1 MNEIRS
7 LIQKYNKDLIIDKYT
22 DLVSL
27 VINHEISINLNAHE
41 KTQLLKAST
50 TKHLFDYFSL
60 TNEARNKLNFSSQHI
75 SQLLEN
81 ANFNEIYEKWDEQC
95 NFLTFLFFFYKEC
108 NIFLSTEQIMYVLKN
123 TNLNQKNDD
132 IQPIIAFIDNQKD
145 SNLFFDPEVVDY
157 LLKNS
162 NLNQPDYNDE
172 MFFLSYCSSI
182 LEDLCVANIFN
193 QEQLNYIVEKSNV
206 NYKNNDGLTTLMAV
220 IVYNNQLN
228 FSSETIDLLI
238 EKTDFSIKNNN
249 GLTYLDYLNEYQHH
263 NFTEDQIIKI
273 IKKSQILTAH
283 NIYQAFNALKKF
295 HFEPKLNTIIDC
307 FTIKYKSKDFYLTL
321 LDTLLDIDD
330 YQFSK
335 DTIFDIIEKI
345 NADETSGDVML
356 QHIFK
361 ENFPSLTYHDFEKIS
376 IKFFHK
382 NKETNLLNTILNN
395 THQKIEFSPK
405 QILQLIEN
413 SDLKTQD
420 KYGYNTFM
428 YAFSNPIKQMN
439 QSHYQEL
446 ITQSDLNQINYTKGQ
461 TCLDLLLKNF
471 KEKQIILST
480 QQWLDIIK
488 KSNQKIKANYLKD
501 IAILPTIVQNEL
513 LNKCDFITKNF
524 IKIKY
529 LSKKTN
535 FQELNSIAESILS
548 TPIDSLPEKDFF
560 EKEKIKDIYQKLF
573 YIDEKMQITQKQK
586 TDLHHLYIP
595 LYNKI
600 LKQCIQIDE
609 QIKLNFNIE
618 QLVTTL
624 QQNIN
629 EINKQID
636 LLVDTVL
643 KEQHKESKQIQRQL
657 SFNR

>member
-1 MNEIRS
+1 MNEIRN
-7 LIQKYNKDLIIDKYT
+7 LIQKYNKDFLIDKHT

-27 VINHEISINLNAHE
+27 IINQEISINLNANE
-41 KTQLLKAST
+41 KTQLLKASN

-81 ANFNEIYEKWDEQC
+81 ANLNEIYEKWQEQC
-95 NFLTFLFFFYKEC
+95 NFLIFLFFFYTDC
-108 NIFLSTEQIMYVLKN
+108 NIYLSTEQIMYVLKN

-132 IQPIIAFIDNQKD
+132 IQPIIAFIDNQKE
-145 SNLFFDPEVVDY
+145 SNLFFDHEVIDY

-162 NLNQPDYNDE
+162 NLNQPDYNDDT
-172 MFFLSYCSSI
+172 FFLSYCHSI

-193 QEQLNYIVEKSNV
+193 QEQLNYIIEKSNV
-206 NYKNNDGLTTLMAV
+206 NYKNNDGFTFLMAV
-220 IVYNNQLN
+220 ILYNDKIN
-228 FSSETIDLLI
+228 FSSQTIDLLI
-238 EKTDFSIKNNN
+238 EKTDFSIKNNE
-249 GLTYLDYLNEYQHH
+249 GLTYLDYLNIYPHH
-263 NFTEDQIIKI
+263 NFTQEQIIKI
-273 IKKSQILTAH
+273 IKKSQILTPQ
-283 NIYQAFNALKKF
+283 NVYQAFNALKEF
-295 HFEPKLNTIIDC
+295 HFEPMLETLINS
-307 FTIKYKSKDFYLTL
+307 FTIKYKSKDFYLIL
-321 LDTLLDIDD
+321 LEALLTIDD
-330 YQFSK
+330 YHFSK
-335 DTIFDIIEKI
+335 KNLFDIIEKI
-345 NADETSGDVML
+345 NVDEISPYTILGHL
-356 QHIFK
+356 FK
-361 ENFPSLTYHDFEKIS
+361 DNFPSLTSNDFDKIS
-376 IKFFHK
+376 IKFFSQ
-382 NKETNLLNTILNN
+382 NKDTNLLNTILNKN
-395 THQKIEFSPK
+395 HQKIEFSSK
-405 QILQLIEN
+405 QIMQLIEN

-420 KYGYNTFM
+420 KYGYNTLM
-428 YAFSNPIKQMN
+428 YVFSNPIKQMN
-439 QSHYQEL
+439 QSHYHEL
-446 ITQSDLNQINYTKGQ
+446 ITQSDLNQINYIEKQ

-488 KSNQKIKANYLKD
+488 KSNQKIKAHYLKD
-501 IAILPTIVQNEL
+501 IATLPIIVQNEL
-513 LNKCDFITKNF
+513 LHKCDFITKNF

-529 LSKKTN
+529 LSKKTH
-535 FQELNSIAESILS
+535 FQEQNFTVESILS
-548 TPIDSLPEKDFF
+548 TPMDSLPENDFF

-586 TDLHHLYIP
+586 TELHHLYIP

-636 LLVDTVL
+636 LLIDTAL